1 MSSDFEKNL
10 DKYAKVIVKVGLN
23 IQPGQRLLIGMPFYF
38 ILGTPIELA
47 PLVRL
52 IVTHAYKAGA
62 RLVEV
67 MWNDEQ
73 MELTRYQHAPRDS
86 FEEFPTWRTD
96 AALEVAKSGDAILI
110 FASGTP
116 ELLSE
121 QDSELIETFILTSM
135 KHMKPTIDLSVKNA
149 MNFVIV
155 AAPVDGWSEKVFPD
169 IPAESRK
176 AMSWETIFDICRVK
190 ESDPISSWNDHL
202 TELAARSDYLN
213 KKQFTALNLVAPG
226 TELIIGL
233 PKGHIWESARMTSQ
247 GGIDFTGNIPTEE
260 IFTMPHKDKTE
271 GFVSTTKPL
280 SMGGGLIENIVF
292 TFSEGKVVKSTAKK
306 GEKRLQ
312 KLLETDEGILRLGEI
327 ALVPHSSPI
336 SQTGL
341 LFYSILID
349 ENASNHIAL
358 GRAYRFS
365 VESGVSMSD
374 TEFATVGGNSSLGHI
389 DFMIGSGSMDVDG
402 LMGDGTAEPI
412 MRDGEWAYEV

>member
-10 DKYAKVIVKVGLN
+10 DKYAEVIVKVGLN
-23 IQPGQRLLIGMPFYF
+23 IQPGQRLLIGMPFYDF
-38 ILGTPIELA
+38 LGTPIELA

-52 IVTHAYKAGA
+52 VVTHAYKAGA

-73 MELTRYQHAPRDS
+73 MELIRYRHAPRDS

-96 AALEVAKSGDAILI
+96 AALEAARSGDALLI
-110 FASGTP
+110 FTSGTP
-116 ELLSE
+116 DLLSE
-121 QDSELIETFILTSM
+121 QDSELIATFFRTTL
-135 KHMKPTIDLSVKNA
+135 KHMKPTIDLRVKNA
-149 MNFVIV
+149 MTFAIV
-155 AAPVDGWSEKVFPD
+155 AAPVDGWSDKVFPD
-169 IPAESRK
+169 IPAETRN

-190 ESDPISSWNDHL
+190 ESDPISAWNDHITVL
-202 TELAARSDYLN
+202 TARSEFLN
-213 KKQFTALNLVAPG
+213 KKQFAALKLTSPG
-226 TELIIGL
+226 TDLTIGL
-233 PKGHIWESARMTSQ
+233 PMGHMWGSARMTSQ
-247 GGIDFTGNIPTEE
+247 GGIDYTANIPTEE

-280 SMGGGLIENIVF
+280 SIGGGLIENIVF
-292 TFSEGKVVKSTAKK
+292 TFSEGKVVKATAKK

-336 SQTGL
+336 SQSGYI
-341 LFYSILID
+341 FYSILID

-358 GRAYRFS
+358 GRAYRSS

-374 TEFATVGGNSSLGHI
+374 TEFAAVGGNSSLDHI
-389 DFMIGSGSMDVDG
+389 DFMIGSSLMDVDG
-402 LMGDGTAEPI
+402 LKEDGTAEPI
-412 MRDGEWAYEV
+412 MRDGEWTYEV

>member
-10 DKYAKVIVKVGLN
+10 DKYAEVIVKVGLN
-23 IQPGQRLLIGMPFYF
+23 IQPGQRLLIGMPFYVF
-38 ILGTPIELA
+38 LGTPIELA

-52 IVTHAYKAGA
+52 VVTHAYKAGA

-73 MELTRYQHAPRDS
+73 MELIRYQHAPRDS

-96 AALEVAKSGDAILI
+96 AALEVAKSGDAMLI

-116 ELLSE
+116 ELLNE
-121 QDSELIETFILTSM
+121 QDSELIDTFFRTTL
-135 KHMKPTIDLSVKNA
+135 KHMKPTIDLRVKNA
-149 MNFVIV
+149 MNLAIV

-169 IPAESRK
+169 IPAESRN
-176 AMSWETIFDICRVK
+176 AMSWDTIFDICRVK
-190 ESDPISSWNDHL
+190 ESDPISSWNDHITVL
-202 TELAARSDYLN
+202 TARSEFLN
-213 KKQFTALNLVAPG
+213 KKQFAALKLTSPG
-226 TELIIGL
+226 TDLTIGL
-233 PKGHIWESARMTSQ
+233 PMGHMWGSARRTSQ
-247 GGIDFTGNIPTEE
+247 GGIDFTANIPTEE

-271 GFVSTTKPL
+271 GIVSTTKPL
-280 SMGGGLIENIVF
+280 STGGALIEDVVF
-292 TFSEGKVVKSTAKK
+292 TFSEGKVIKATAKK
-306 GEKRLQ
+306 GEERLR
-312 KLLETDEGILRLGEI
+312 KLLEVDEGILRLGEI

-365 VESGVSMSD
+365 VESGASMSD
-374 TEFATVGGNSSLGHI
+374 TEFAAVGGNSSLGHI
-389 DFMIGSGSMDVDG
+389 DFMIGSGLMDVDG
-402 LMGDGTAEPI
+402 LKIDGTAEPI
-412 MRDGEWAYEV
+412 MRDGEWTYEV

>member
-10 DKYAKVIVKVGLN
+10 DKYAEVIVKVGLN
-23 IQPGQRLLIGMPFYF
+23 IQPGQRLLIGMPFYHL
-38 ILGTPIELA
+38 LGTPIELA

-52 IVTHAYKAGA
+52 VVTHAYKAGA

-73 MELTRYQHAPRDS
+73 MELIRYQHAPSDS

-96 AALEVAKSGDAILI
+96 AALEVAKSGDAMLI

-116 ELLSE
+116 ELLNE
-121 QDSELIETFILTSM
+121 QDSELIDTFFRTTL
-135 KHMKPTIDLSVKNA
+135 KHMKQTIDLRVKNA
-149 MNFVIV
+149 MNLAIV

-169 IPAESRK
+169 IPAESRN
-176 AMSWETIFDICRVK
+176 AMSWDTIFDICRVK
-190 ESDPISSWNDHL
+190 ESDPISSWNDHITVL
-202 TELAARSDYLN
+202 TARSEFLN
-213 KKQFTALNLVAPG
+213 KKQFAALKLTSPG
-226 TELIIGL
+226 TDLTIGL
-233 PKGHIWESARMTSQ
+233 PMGHVWGSARMTSQ
-247 GGIDFTGNIPTEE
+247 GGIDFTANIPTEE

-271 GFVSTTKPL
+271 GIVSTTKPL
-280 SMGGGLIENIVF
+280 STGGALIEDIVF
-292 TFSEGKVVKSTAKK
+292 TFSEGKVIKATAKK
-306 GEKRLQ
+306 GEERLR
-312 KLLETDEGILRLGEI
+312 KLLEVDDGILRLGEI

-365 VESGVSMSD
+365 VESGASMSD
-374 TEFATVGGNSSLGHI
+374 TEFAAVGGNSSLGHI
-389 DFMIGSGSMDVDG
+389 DFMIGSGLMDVDG
-402 LMGDGTAEPI
+402 LKIDGTAEPI